1 LVFCRKIHTALK
13 FWPDRPVSLPTSLR
27 EGETYLAGLIAK
39 PTDFVKLCE
48 VKEFYSKICP

>member
-1 LVFCRKIHTALK
+1 MVFCRKIHTALK